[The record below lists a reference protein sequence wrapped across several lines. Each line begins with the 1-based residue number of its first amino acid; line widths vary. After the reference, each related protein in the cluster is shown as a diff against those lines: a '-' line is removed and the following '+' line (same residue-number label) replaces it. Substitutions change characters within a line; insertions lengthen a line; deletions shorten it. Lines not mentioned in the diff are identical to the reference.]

1 MKASQLVLS
10 LLLAAT
16 LAACSST
23 SPTNTA
29 GNGANGANGA
39 NGLNGANGENDPS
52 AAGYVR
58 NGVGV
63 NGVNGANGANGA
75 TGADGSGAYSNSAL
89 KDPRNILS
97 KRSVYFDFDSATV
110 KGEYKP
116 LVEAHST
123 FLKKNPQRKAQIQG
137 NTDVLGSREYNLALG
152 QRRAESVKNMMR
164 VLGVPEG
171 QLEAVSYGKEKPK
184 ATGTSDADNAQNRR
198 ADVAYDGE

>member
-23 SPTNTA
+23 SPTSTA
-29 GNGANGANGA
+29 GNGANGA
-39 NGLNGANGENDPS
+39 NGLNGANGANDPS
-52 AAGYVR
+52 AAGYAR
-58 NGVGV
+58 NGV
-63 NGVNGANGANGA
+63 GVNGANGANGA
-75 TGADGSGAYSNSAL
+75 AGADGSGAYSNSAL

-123 FLKKNPQRKAQIQG
+123 FLKKNPQRKVQIQG

-184 ATGTSDADNAQNRR
+184 ASGTSDADNAQNRR

>member
-23 SPTNTA
+23 SPTSTA
-29 GNGANGANGA
+29 GNGANGA
-39 NGLNGANGENDPS
+39 NGLNGANGANDPS
-52 AAGYVR
+52 AAGYAR
-58 NGVGV
+58 NGV
-63 NGVNGANGANGA
+63 GVNGANGANGA
-75 TGADGSGAYSNSAL
+75 AGADGSGAYSNSAL

>member
-10 LLLAAT
+10 LLLAPAR
-16 LAACSST
+16 AACSST
-23 SPTNTA
+23 SPTSTA
-29 GNGANGANGA
+29 GNGANGA

-52 AAGYVR
+52 AAGYAR
-58 NGVGV
+58 NGV
-63 NGVNGANGANGA
+63 GVNGANGANGA
-75 TGADGSGAYSNSAL
+75 AGADGSGAYSNSAL

>member
-23 SPTNTA
+23 SPTSTA
-29 GNGANGANGA
+29 GNGANGA

-52 AAGYVR
+52 AAGYAR
-58 NGVGV
+58 NGV
-63 NGVNGANGANGA
+63 GVNGANGANGA
-75 TGADGSGAYSNSAL
+75 AGADGSGAYSNSAL

-97 KRSVYFDFDSATV
+97 KRSVYFDFDSAAV

>member
-23 SPTNTA
+23 SPTSTA
-29 GNGANGANGA
+29 GNGANGA

-52 AAGYVR
+52 AAGYAR
-58 NGVGV
+58 NGV
-63 NGVNGANGANGA
+63 GVNGANGANGA
-75 TGADGSGAYSNSAL
+75 AGADGSGAYSNSAL

-123 FLKKNPQRKAQIQG
+123 FLKKNPQRKVQIQG

-184 ATGTSDADNAQNRR
+184 ASGTSDADNAQNRR

>member
-23 SPTNTA
+23 SPSNTA
-29 GNGANGANGA
+29 GNGANGA
-39 NGLNGANGENDPS
+39 NGLNGANGANDPS

-58 NGVGV
+58 NGV
-63 NGVNGANGANGA
+63 GVNGANGANGA